1 MKKKLRSWI
10 HSPLYF
16 HIQPNST
23 LVDIFSCIIDE
34 SNEVTPGTSVT
45 NSVEQVLGSIAN
57 EIGVLPPIV
66 IYKDTADEW
75 DQLLIHSSGQFK
87 AFAPIFTKSNNVK
100 SRTKLELIAIQYAVT
115 AMSDYQDI
123 H

>member
-1 MKKKLRSWI
+1 MIKTAPAYSYSLKHYAGRTILSI
-10 HSPLYF
+10 
-16 HIQPNST
+16 
-23 LVDIFSCIIDE
+23 VDEYNKTNAS
-34 SNEVTPGTSVT
+34 TSVT

-66 IYKDTADEW
+66 IYKDTAGEW
-75 DQLLIHSSGQFK
+75 DQLLIHSNGQFK